1 MNRLIELNIK
11 NETKY
16 IFFSGKGGVGKSTMS
31 CATAV
36 WLANKGYKTLLVTT
50 DPAPNLGDIFKQEI
64 GHKITP
70 IDGIK
75 NLSAIEIDPDI
86 ASEVYRERIISPMR
100 DLLDEKS
107 LQTIK
112 EQLNSPCVEEVAAF
126 DKFIE
131 YMDDPQYDV
140 VIFDTAPT
148 GHTIRLLELPSGW
161 SETLQNSV
169 STCIGPGASLQSA
182 KLKYEK
188 AISYLQDKNKTS
200 FIFVL
205 KPENSSILETKRSIK
220 EISNLGIKTSALIVN
235 GLLPEE
241 AITDS
246 FFEEKKDEELANVKK
261 IEKDFKHLT
270 KIFYPLKESELSGIK
285 LLENVGR
292 FLYDGQK
299 EEDATD
305 LSNKNTFEDMDE
317 FNITGEAKDIYDLF
331 CPEKNET
338 RYIFFT
344 GKGGVGKSS
353 IACITSVYLAEKGL
367 KTLIVTTDP
376 ASHLNDIFGQ
386 NITHTPKEITGADN
400 LFAARIDQ
408 KKALKEYKKRILE
421 AVKDLDMET
430 KKSVEED
437 LNSPCAE
444 EMSAFEKFMSYFEP
458 NGYDI
463 VIFDTAPT
471 GHTLRLLELPTDWKG
486 FIDLGSLA
494 KKTSEETKNK
504 YMHVIETMRD
514 VRKSTFI
521 FVMYP
526 EYTPIIEAWRAA
538 EDLKSQ
544 VGINT
549 SIVAVN
555 YILPKE
561 YGNNIFFENRKK
573 QQRKYFTEIK
583 KRFKVPMI
591 KVPLFK
597 DEPVGLERLKLAGV
611 NIFNNNHSKE
621 IYSKKTEF
629 SKN

>member
-1 MNRLIELNIK
+1 MNRLIEPRQKDDI
-11 NETKY
+11 KY

-50 DPAPNLGDIFKQEI
+50 DPAPNLGDIFEQEI

-70 IDGIK
+70 IGGVK
-75 NLSAIEIDPDI
+75 NLFAIEIDPNI
-86 ASEVYRERIISPMR
+86 ASAIYRERIISPMR
-100 DLLDEKS
+100 ELLDEKS
-107 LQTIK
+107 LQVIK

-126 DKFIE
+126 DTFIE
-131 YMDDPQYDV
+131 YMDEPQCDV

-161 SETLQNSV
+161 SETLQKNA

-188 AISYLQDKNKTS
+188 AIFCLQDKNKTS

-205 KPENSSILETKRSIK
+205 KPEDSSILETKRSIK
-220 EISNLGIKTSALIVN
+220 EISKLGINTSALIIN
-235 GLLPEE
+235 GLLPRQ
-241 AITDS
+241 ACTDS
-246 FFEEKKDEELANVKK
+246 FFTKKKEEEDAKVKK
-261 IEKDFKHLT
+261 IEEEFKYLA
-270 KIFYPLKESELSGIK
+270 KLYYPLKESELSGIR
-285 LLENVGR
+285 LLENTGR

-299 EEDATD
+299 EEDVKS
-305 LSNKNTFEDMDE
+305 LSKKDISKGASEYMDE
-317 FNITGEAKDIYDLF
+317 FEITNGKKDIDDLF
-331 CPEKNET
+331 CPAKNKT

-353 IACITSVYLAEKGL
+353 IACITSVYLADKGL

-376 ASHLNDIFGQ
+376 ASHLSSIFEQ
-386 NITHTPKEITGADN
+386 KINHAPTKITGISN

-421 AVKDLDMET
+421 SVKDQSTET
-430 KKSVEED
+430 KKSIEED

-444 EMSAFEKFMSYFEP
+444 EMSAFEKFMSYFETK
-458 NGYDI
+458 GYDV

-486 FIDLGSLA
+486 FIDLGSLT
-494 KKTSEETKNK
+494 KKTSEATKNK
-504 YMHVIETMRD
+504 YNNVIETMRNNE
-514 VRKSTFI
+514 KSTFI

-526 EYTPIIEAWRAA
+526 EYTPIIEAWRAS
-538 EDLKSQ
+538 EDLKKQ

-549 SIVAVN
+549 ALVAVN
-555 YILPKE
+555 YLLPKE

-573 QQRKYFTEIK
+573 QQTKYLLEIK

-591 KVPLFK
+591 KIPLFK
-597 DEPVGLERLKLAGV
+597 DEPVGLENLRLAGKT
-611 NIFNNNHSKE
+611 IF
-621 IYSKKTEF
+621 
-629 SKN
+629 KNG

>member
-1 MNRLIELNIK
+1 MNRLIEPKQK

-36 WLANKGYKTLLVTT
+36 WLVNKGYKTLLVTT
-50 DPAPNLGDIFKQEI
+50 DPAPNLGDIFEQEI

-70 IDGIK
+70 IDGVR
-75 NLSAIEIDPDI
+75 NLFAIEIDPNI
-86 ASEVYRERIISPMR
+86 ASDVYRERIISPMR
-100 DLLDEKS
+100 EILDEKS
-107 LQTIK
+107 LQVIK

-131 YMDDPQYDV
+131 YMDEPQYDV

-161 SETLQNSV
+161 SETLQKSA

-188 AISYLQDKNKTS
+188 AITYLQDKNKTS

-205 KPENSSILETKRSIK
+205 KPEDSSILETKRSIK
-220 EISNLGIKTSALIVN
+220 EISKLGIKTSALIIN

-241 AITDS
+241 ACTDS
-246 FFEEKKDEELANVKK
+246 FFTKKKEEELVKVKK
-261 IEKDFKHLT
+261 IEKEFKYLT
-270 KIFYPLKESELSGIK
+270 KLFYPLRESELSGIR
-285 LLENVGR
+285 LLETTGR

-299 EEDATD
+299 EEDVAD
-305 LSNKNTFEDMDE
+305 LSKKDVSGDAFEYMDE
-317 FNITGEAKDIYDLF
+317 FEITSDKKDIFDLF
-331 CPEKNET
+331 CPAKNGT

-353 IACITSVYLAEKGL
+353 IACIISVFLAERGL

-386 NITHTPKEITGADN
+386 KITHTPKEIEGLNN

-421 AVKDLDMET
+421 AVKDQDIET

-458 NGYDI
+458 NGYDV

-494 KKTSEETKNK
+494 KKTSEDTKNK
-504 YMHVIETMRD
+504 YINVIETMRNSE
-514 VRKSTFI
+514 KSTFI

-526 EYTPIIEAWRAA
+526 EYTPIIEAWRAS
-538 EDLKSQ
+538 EDLKKQ

-549 SIVAVN
+549 ALVAVN

-561 YGNNIFFENRKK
+561 YGNNIFFKNRKK
-573 QQRKYFTEIK
+573 QQKKYMLEII

-591 KVPLFK
+591 KIPLFK
-597 DEPVGLERLKLAGV
+597 DEPVGLGNLKLAGKT
-611 NIFNNNHSKE
+611 IF
-621 IYSKKTEF
+621 
-629 SKN
+629 KN

>member
-1 MNRLIELNIK
+1 MNSLIEPKQN
-11 NETKY
+11 NEVKY

-50 DPAPNLGDIFKQEI
+50 DPAPNLGDIFEQEI

-70 IDGIK
+70 VNGVK
-75 NLSAIEIDPDI
+75 NLFAIEIDPNI
-86 ASEVYRERIISPMR
+86 ASDIYRERIISPMR
-100 DLLDEKS
+100 ELLDEKS
-107 LQTIK
+107 LQVIK

-131 YMDDPQYDV
+131 YMDEPQYDA

-161 SETLQNSV
+161 SETLQKNA

-188 AISYLQDKNKTS
+188 AILCLQDKNKTS

-205 KPENSSILETKRSIK
+205 KPEDSSILETKRSIK
-220 EISNLGIKTSALIVN
+220 EISKLGINTSALIIN
-235 GLLPEE
+235 GLLPGQ
-241 AITDS
+241 ACTDS
-246 FFEEKKDEELANVKK
+246 FFKKKKEEEDAKVRK
-261 IEKDFKHLT
+261 IKAEFKNLT
-270 KIFYPLKESELSGIK
+270 KLYYPLKESELSGIR
-285 LLENVGR
+285 LLDSTGR

-299 EEDATD
+299 EEDVKS
-305 LSNKNTFEDMDE
+305 LSKIDISGDASRNIDE
-317 FNITGEAKDIYDLF
+317 FEITNGKNDIYDLF
-331 CPEKNET
+331 CPAKNKT

-353 IACITSVYLAEKGL
+353 IACITSVYLAERGL

-376 ASHLNDIFGQ
+376 ASHLGSIFEQ
-386 NITHTPKEITGADN
+386 KINHTPTEITGISN

-408 KKALKEYKKRILE
+408 KEALKEYKKRILE
-421 AVKDLDMET
+421 AVKDQSVET
-430 KKSVEED
+430 KKSIEED

-444 EMSAFEKFMSYFEP
+444 EMSAFEKFMSYFETK
-458 NGYDI
+458 DHDV

-486 FIDLGSLA
+486 FIDLGSLT
-494 KKTSEETKNK
+494 KKTSESTKNK
-504 YMHVIETMRD
+504 YNNVIETMRD
-514 VRKSTFI
+514 SEKSTFI

-526 EYTPIIEAWRAA
+526 EYTPIIEAWRAS
-538 EDLKSQ
+538 EDLKKQ

-549 SIVAVN
+549 AMVAVN
-555 YILPKE
+555 YLLPKE

-573 QQRKYFTEIK
+573 QQKKYLLEIK

-591 KVPLFK
+591 KIPLFK
-597 DEPVGLERLKLAGV
+597 DEPVGLENLRLAGKT
-611 NIFNNNHSKE
+611 IF
-621 IYSKKTEF
+621 
-629 SKN
+629 KND